1 MGNTTYEKFRD
12 SIPLKRDIH
21 LPMVATSTTEVAV
34 EIETGLA
41 PGTNFGWEIVGL
53 SYWFQNIAS
62 PHTIISPNV
71 TDARLQ
77 IQLVRGEVP
86 ATPVML
92 SMGNNDIICQEAV
105 DNIVHDATS
114 RETII
119 YPRAI
124 PAAAVTQR
132 LALYLMFVTS
142 VDVTAISLT
151 TVEMFAHLHYFIVP
165 APAVKGEQD

>member
-1 MGNTTYEKFRD
+1 MGNSTYEKFRR

-34 EIETGLA
+34 EVETGLA
-41 PGTNFGWEIVGL
+41 PGSKFGWEIVGV

-71 TDARLQ
+71 TDSRLQ

-92 SMGNNDIICQEAV
+92 SMGDNDVIAQESV

-124 PAAAVTQR
+124 PAAATTQR
-132 LALYLMFVTS
+132 AALYLMFVTS

-151 TVEMFAHLHYFIVP
+151 TVELFAHLHYFVVD
-165 APAVKGEQD
+165 APPVAGEQD